1 MDNPN
6 KKRLREQDDNTSD
19 HGHGNSSFPRFLL
32 IESVVPEDPLS
43 KLSPFV
49 IQKVLVSVSGS
60 PKSVKKLNSGALLV
74 EVEKPRHAEN
84 LLKINRFH
92 LTPAKCTPHG
102 SLNKS
107 RGIIRCPDLAGV
119 SEDEIVAELS
129 SQNVSEARRISV
141 WRDGVKRSTN
151 TIVLTF
157 RTAILPK
164 TLKVGYLNVGVDIYI
179 PNPLQCYSCF
189 KFGHHERKCRLGVG
203 DKLCRRCGDPANDH
217 EESDCNRKPKCVNC
231 GGDHMSTSRACDFWR
246 REKEIVTVKHKESLS
261 FPEARKIVEAR
272 HVLPNSYSSV
282 LKTKKIE
289 VKDAYTQTI
298 DITEKPQVK
307 ENISKDTK
315 APANRQSLQAKRT
328 DSSEEKINSP
338 KKQKKQN
345 NKQTK
350 VVESDRLP
358 KGYDDP
364 IQQHN
369 RFSCLPEDMEAESD
383 PVDEKSKQG
392 KITRLPIQT

>member
-6 KKRLREQDDNTSD
+6 KKRLREQDDNISD

-32 IESVVPEDPLS
+32 IECVVPEEPLS

-119 SEDEIVAELS
+119 SVDEIVAELS
-129 SQNVSEARRISV
+129 SQMFLKLAVYQSGETVSKEV
-141 WRDGVKRSTN
+141 QTQ
-151 TIVLTF
+151 LF
-157 RTAILPK
+157 LLFEQPFYQK

-203 DKLCRRCGDPANDH
+203 DRLCRRCGDPANDH

-289 VKDAYTQTI
+289 VKDANTQTI

-328 DSSEEKINSP
+328 DSSEEKINNFP
-338 KKQKKQN
+338 KKQK
-345 NKQTK
+345 
-350 VVESDRLP
+350 
-358 KGYDDP
+358 
-364 IQQHN
+364 
-369 RFSCLPEDMEAESD
+369 
-383 PVDEKSKQG
+383 
-392 KITRLPIQT
+392 